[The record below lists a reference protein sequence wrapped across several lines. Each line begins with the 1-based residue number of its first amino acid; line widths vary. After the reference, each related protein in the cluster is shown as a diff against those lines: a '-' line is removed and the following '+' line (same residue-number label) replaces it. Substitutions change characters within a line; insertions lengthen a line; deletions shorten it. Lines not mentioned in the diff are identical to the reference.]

1 MRAEP
6 IRSAFEASS
15 AGKALEYVD
24 SIQVG
29 SAEQFYAMDYLTCR
43 VMGMERP
50 KVEEYGL
57 GVRVAE
63 ALRQQIDDRLP
74 AEARS

>member
-1 MRAEP
+1 MRTEP
-6 IRSAFEASS
+6 IRNAFEASK
-15 AGKALEYVD
+15 AGEALSYVD
-24 SIQVG
+24 SMAVG

-43 VMGMERP
+43 VMGMEGP

-74 AEARS
+74 TEA